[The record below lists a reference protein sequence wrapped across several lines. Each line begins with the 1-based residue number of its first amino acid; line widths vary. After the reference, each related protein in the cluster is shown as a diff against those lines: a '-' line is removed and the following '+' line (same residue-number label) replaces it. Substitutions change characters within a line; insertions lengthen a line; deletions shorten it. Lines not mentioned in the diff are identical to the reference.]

1 MGYGG
6 YGPNGNNSAR
16 LPALFVLELGSN
28 GGTLAPSSIQEL
40 SDWIERE
47 VQFWSWSRNIN
58 TGNHKIALDQAQQP
72 LWNAE
77 SETRQLPGLLQQGQD
92 SAVQERLQRVQEF
105 LKDAY
110 LNQVLPH
117 STSVLGKRLEGLKSD
132 AAMAIA
138 FVYPFLRTGS
148 NYHFDARDMSSWRG
162 FLSGLAERFN
172 LLDQQN
178 SRVQAERDALFDL
191 KSRAEK
197 QLADKQ
203 LVVDALHRRY
213 EESAAAI
220 AQADEKQKQDF
231 AQLLEQVNVRHAQAL
246 EAHETAMADLKRA
259 FKDGMALRGPV
270 NYWRRKARRH
280 RVQSK
285 RQMVRSFQSLGGLA
299 AVLGFTAIWVFW
311 TVNDNG
317 VPHVWKVSVLILI
330 AVLGIWAT
338 RLVIRMWLSNAHLAT
353 DAEERVTMVQTYLA
367 LLEDG
372 KMTKDEDR
380 ALVWAPLFRP
390 AADGLVKDEGLPHP
404 ILEMLTR
411 SNK

>member
-380 ALVWAPLFRP
+380 ALVLTPLFRP